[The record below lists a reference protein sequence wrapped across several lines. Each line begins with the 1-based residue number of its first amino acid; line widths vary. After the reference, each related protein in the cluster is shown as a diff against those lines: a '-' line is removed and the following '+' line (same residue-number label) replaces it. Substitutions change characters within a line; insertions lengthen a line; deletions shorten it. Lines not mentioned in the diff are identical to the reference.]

1 MASVWCANRLA
12 VTIGN
17 LNSLVEDYIGR
28 VKRWHHSEQRA
39 RWFAL
44 GLLEA
49 EQRMNRIAGHEDL
62 PKLRAVFQRELD
74 ANEEPVKEPP
84 SE

>member
-1 MASVWCANRLA
+1 MNPLES
-12 VTIGN
+12 
-17 LNSLVEDYIGR
+17 LNSLVEDYIGS

-49 EQRMNRIAGHEDL
+49 EQRMNRIAGHKDL
-62 PKLRAVFQRELD
+62 PKLRKALQRELD
-74 ANEEPVKEPP
+74 IEEEPVKEPL